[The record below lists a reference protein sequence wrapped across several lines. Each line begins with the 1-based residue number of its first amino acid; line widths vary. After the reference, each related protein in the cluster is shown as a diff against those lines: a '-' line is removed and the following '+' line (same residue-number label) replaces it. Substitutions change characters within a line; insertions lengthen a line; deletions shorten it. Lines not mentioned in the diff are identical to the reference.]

1 MELDGLAYPQRVNRL
16 WRREAAALTGKV
28 SYLMPATVWSLF
40 LVFMLFSMV
49 GWIWEVSLHM
59 ITHGTF
65 VNRGILHGP
74 WLPIYGGGVVLIAV
88 LLFRLREKPALEAA
102 AIIVLCGVVEYLT
115 SYLMERANGMRW
127 WDYSGYFLN
136 LNGRI
141 CCEGLAVFAV
151 GGMIAVYLLVPL
163 LDLMMERISTKVLI
177 PVCAV
182 LAFCFFSDLG
192 YSRRVPNMGEGIT

>member
-1 MELDGLAYPQRVNRL
+1 MIPEYCEEYMRMALA
-16 WRREAAALTGKV
+16 EAERDPDEV
-28 SYLMPATVWSLF
+28 P
-40 LVFMLFSMV
+40 V
-49 GWIWEVSLHM
+49 G
-59 ITHGTF
+59 
-65 VNRGILHGP
+65 
-74 WLPIYGGGVVLIAV
+74 AV
-88 LLFRLREKPALEAA
+88 
-102 AIIVLCGVVEYLT
+102 IVLCGVVEYLT

-192 YSRRVPNMGEGIT
+192 YSRRVPNMGEGITESGPAQAALAEAEPAGYPARTAPENG